1 MDAIEPTASTES
13 TEPTEPLAR
22 QRQDYARELRARF
35 EQYKTWA
42 ITHWP
47 VRGQPLE
54 ESAFVAAEREL
65 ELITG
70 TMLHPGGP
78 SQAIPADGDEPG
90 QFQQVTPA
98 PWP

>member
-1 MDAIEPTASTES
+1 M
-13 TEPTEPLAR
+13 
-22 QRQDYARELRARF
+22 RE
-35 EQYKTWA
+35 
-42 ITHWP
+42 
-47 VRGQPLE
+47 QPLE

-70 TMLHPGGP
+70 AMLHPGGP